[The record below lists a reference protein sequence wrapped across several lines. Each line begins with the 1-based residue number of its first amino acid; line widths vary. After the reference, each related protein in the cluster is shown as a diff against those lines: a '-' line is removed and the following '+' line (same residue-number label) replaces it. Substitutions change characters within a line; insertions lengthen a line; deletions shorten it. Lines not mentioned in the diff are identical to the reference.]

1 MAEDDAALRRRFTG
15 SDTAIRAAILPL
27 MQANKS
33 FIRCCDAEHVQDSRI
48 SLKDVQAH
56 PHLLANLHALC
67 GNLAFKRSQLEAV
80 INDLATSMLSLTAA
94 EQQDYTR
101 TIASRIRNLCYF
113 VANNERKKK
122 PPSWV
127 CTLPWHK
134 EKDGPPL
141 ALPSSATT
149 PSPLPATKSTSKP
162 PKGAWLYGWNTELCR
177 AFRCKAPG
185 AKVDLALPHEV
196 EDTAAGSDPLMA
208 VWEDG
213 TRHPVEDVTVEM
225 WRAMQASRHSKSGN
239 EALWQGER
247 LGTFHKL
254 RIAQR
259 TDRCLLLSLYEQSSQ
274 IANVRIDRWGALP
287 GVQPCVVPNNTPAVQ
302 AALEF
307 LRPLAIK
314 YEKGILA
321 TVADLKKEMY
331 QLLKA
336 VPKPH
341 LQGGT
346 KRAASCEGESTRSAD
361 DEVKH
366 RTRLRAKTASSPSSA
381 AVATTQRAISRKPAA
396 AAAAVT
402 AAASA
407 VKTKAPLPYI
417 PQMVFTLDDVEGF
430 FET

>member
-1 MAEDDAALRRRFTG
+1 VFFT
-15 SDTAIRAAILPL
+15 LPCR
-27 MQANKS
+27 Q
-33 FIRCCDAEHVQDSRI
+33 QDG
-48 SLKDVQAH
+48 
-56 PHLLANLHALC
+56 PHLDA
-67 GNLAFKRSQLEAV
+67 
-80 INDLATSMLSLTAA
+80 
-94 EQQDYTR
+94 
-101 TIASRIRNLCYF
+101 
-113 VANNERKKK
+113 
-122 PPSWV
+122 
-127 CTLPWHK
+127 
-134 EKDGPPL
+134 

-162 PKGAWLYGWNTELCR
+162 PKGAWLYGWSTELCR

-239 EALWQGER
+239 EPLWQGER

-287 GVQPCVVPNNTPAVQ
+287 SVQPCAVPSNTPAVQ

-341 LQGGT
+341 LQGGAR
-346 KRAASCEGESTRSAD
+346 RAASCEGESTLSAD
-361 DEVKH
+361 DEVMKH
-366 RTRLRAKTASSPSSA
+366 RTRLRAKTASSSSNA
-381 AVATTQRAISRKPAA
+381 AVATTPRAISRKPAA

-402 AAASA
+402 TAASA

-417 PQMVFTLDDVEGF
+417 PQTVFTLDDVEGF
-430 FET
+430 FATQGIL